1 MRKHERRKIT
11 ESIVD
16 GEKDKHMEHREHQ
29 TGMDTGVKG
38 DKGCIKLLW
47 TRCTYVGITCTQ
59 LLSLGR
65 VNDRK
70 HKQKIQDSSTVML
83 IIHKFTFLLKYK
95 HAGRKSSSSP
105 VVIN

>member
-1 MRKHERRKIT
+1 MYTSVSALCRVSQYH
-11 ESIVD
+11 SIAVSY
-16 GEKDKHMEHREHQ
+16 
-29 TGMDTGVKG
+29 
-38 DKGCIKLLW
+38 
-47 TRCTYVGITCTQ
+47 CTYVGIRCTQ

-95 HAGRKSSSSP
+95 RAGRKSSSSP

>member
-1 MRKHERRKIT
+1 MLCIT
-11 ESIVD
+11 FVIVPSIEWHVID
-16 GEKDKHMEHREHQ
+16 SIRYNFYSVGSV
-29 TGMDTGVKG
+29 TFSSG
-38 DKGCIKLLW
+38 
-47 TRCTYVGITCTQ
+47 CTYVGITCTQ

-95 HAGRKSSSSP
+95 RAGRKSSSSP